1 MLESLFT
8 YTARKELKRMQFS
21 ERDDHAEKSIISNGL
36 KHPTLPLYV
45 HIPFCRSLCPF
56 CSFNRYIYNETKV
69 RSYFAQLGKELE
81 LYLKKGYR
89 FSSLSLGGGTPT
101 VQMDELAVFVDK
113 AKSMLGI
120 TEIDAESTP
129 NEINDDAIQTLRSCG
144 VKRLS
149 IGVQS
154 FDDTLLK
161 DLGRSGYKG
170 SGALEKIKIAS
181 GKFDTVGIDLI
192 FNFPSQ
198 KEKSF
203 LKDIQLFKS
212 SGVDQATF
220 YPIMPG
226 PHKSTLMEKKF
237 KETISQNV
245 IGSRREK
252 HFYDIIKRNVLADGY
267 HPLSVWCF
275 SKKQTDIHEY
285 IVDNPEYVGVGSGSI
300 TLLNNAVYV
309 NSFSLEKY
317 SKYVSAGSFPIV
329 KYKILNSREFLI
341 YKLLICLF
349 SMGIKKPQ
357 RGSEESRIIGR
368 ETLLLRLLGAIK
380 ADGDIFRVTEKGMYN
395 ISVMMEEF
403 LSAVND
409 LRETCI
415 EMQI

>member
-8 YTARKELKRMQFS
+8 YYSGKELKRMQFT
-21 ERDDHAEKSIISNGL
+21 ERDDSAEKSIISNGS
-36 KHPTLPLYV
+36 KHPALPLYV

-56 CSFNRYIYNETKV
+56 CSFNRYPFNETRV
-69 RSYFAQLGKELE
+69 RSYYVQLSKELE
-81 LYLKKGYR
+81 LYAEKGYK
-89 FSSLSLGGGTPT
+89 FTSLSIGGGTPT
-101 VQMDELAVFVDK
+101 VQMDELALFIDK
-113 AKSMLGI
+113 AKSTFGI
-120 TEIDAESTP
+120 REIDVESTP
-129 NEINDDAIQTLRSCG
+129 IEINDTLVESLRSSG

-161 DLGRSGYKG
+161 ELGRSGYKG
-170 SGALEKIKIAS
+170 SEALEKIKVAS
-181 GKFDTVGIDLI
+181 GKFETVGIDLI

-198 KEKSF
+198 KEASF
-203 LKDIQLFKS
+203 LKDIALFKS
-212 SGVDQATF
+212 SGADQVTF

-226 PHKSTLMEKKF
+226 PHKNTLMERRF
-237 KETISQNV
+237 KETISQNMT
-245 IGSRREK
+245 GSKRER
-252 HFYDIIKRNVLADGY
+252 HFYEIIKRNVMADGY

-285 IVDNPEYVGVGSGSI
+285 IVDNPEYVGIGSGSI

-309 NSFSLEKY
+309 NSFSLERY
-317 SKYVSAGSFPIV
+317 AKYVSAGDFPVI
-329 KYKILNSREFLI
+329 KYKMLTKREFLI

-357 RGSEESRIIGR
+357 KGSEESQVIGR
-368 ETLLLRLLGAIK
+368 EISFLRLLGTVK

-395 ISVMMEEF
+395 ISVMMQRF
-403 LSAVND
+403 LREINN